1 MAGGLH
7 PVLPP
12 NTSRGR
18 KFAWAD
24 AESGMQT
31 RHDALPCGVSALL
44 LNPDRQKQK
53 LDWGVS
59 RARGSEVLSMSSIS
73 FAD

>member
-1 MAGGLH
+1 
-7 PVLPP
+7 
-12 NTSRGR
+12 
-18 KFAWAD
+18 
-24 AESGMQT
+24 MQT

-59 RARGSEVLSMSSIS
+59 RARGSEVLSVSSIS
-73 FAD
+73 LKINFDD